1 MAAAILS
8 PTTSAVACNPDA
20 PLPPVLEDHAY
31 DDLARKVLMTQA
43 GTIAMARLLTRVD
56 LVFESDG
63 PVARAEMPV
72 YQFDVKDG
80 WKAPGP
86 RRLSL
91 DGHWVSCDLDLK
103 PGAWFLI
110 FLQGDWPLY
119 IRPADDA
126 SVDLQILGEIQW
138 FYTRSGE
145 LVLPELVEDV
155 PQSPRETIE
164 VTVDEMPDGSLDG
177 SPDGSVD
184 ETVDESVDV
193 TGETIDEPG
202 REPASRTE

>member
-1 MAAAILS
+1 MLAAALASLATPAI
-8 PTTSAVACNPDA
+8 ACNPNA
-20 PLPPVLEDHAY
+20 PVPPVLEEHAY
-31 DDLARKVLMTQA
+31 DDVARKVLMTQA

-56 LVFESDG
+56 LLFESDG
-63 PVARAEMPV
+63 PSASAELPT

-91 DGHWVSCDLDLK
+91 DGHWISCDLDLK

-110 FLQGDWPLY
+110 FLQGEWPLY
-119 IRPADDA
+119 IRPAEDS

-138 FYTRSGE
+138 FYTQGGE

-155 PQSPRETIE
+155 PQSPR
-164 VTVDEMPDGSLDG
+164 
-177 SPDGSVD
+177 
-184 ETVDESVDV
+184 V
-193 TGETIDEPG
+193 TGEGAEEDAGDDTVSEGGDDPG
-202 REPASRTE
+202 DTTESRTE

>member
-1 MAAAILS
+1 MLLAAALAGHATPAIG
-8 PTTSAVACNPDA
+8 CNPNA
-20 PLPPVLEDHAY
+20 PVPPVLEEHAY
-31 DDLARKVLMTQA
+31 DDVARKVLMTQA

-56 LVFESDG
+56 LLFESDG
-63 PVARAEMPV
+63 TTASAEQPT

-119 IRPADDA
+119 IRPAED
-126 SVDLQILGEIQW
+126 STVDLQILGEIQW
-138 FYTRSGE
+138 FYTPSGQ
-145 LVLPELVEDV
+145 LILPELVEDV
-155 PQSPRETIE
+155 PQSPRGTSGDTHEDSAYD
-164 VTVDEMPDGSLDG
+164 TVSEPADDG
-177 SPDGSVD
+177 
-184 ETVDESVDV
+184 
-193 TGETIDEPG
+193 GETTAN
-202 REPASRTE
+202 PAD

>member
-1 MAAAILS
+1 MMLAAALASLATPAI
-8 PTTSAVACNPDA
+8 ACNPNA
-20 PLPPVLEDHAY
+20 PVPPVLEEHAY
-31 DDLARKVLMTQA
+31 DDVARKVLMTQA

-56 LVFESDG
+56 LLFESDG
-63 PVARAEMPV
+63 PSASAELPT

-91 DGHWVSCDLDLK
+91 DGHWISCDLDLK

-110 FLQGDWPLY
+110 FLQGEWPLY
-119 IRPADDA
+119 IRPAEDS

-138 FYTRSGE
+138 FYTQGGE

-155 PQSPRETIE
+155 PQSPR
-164 VTVDEMPDGSLDG
+164 
-177 SPDGSVD
+177 
-184 ETVDESVDV
+184 V
-193 TGETIDEPG
+193 TGEGAEEDAGDDTVSEGGDDPG
-202 REPASRTE
+202 DTTESRTE

>member
-1 MAAAILS
+1 MMLAAALASLATPAI
-8 PTTSAVACNPDA
+8 ACNPNA
-20 PLPPVLEDHAY
+20 PVPPVLEEHAY
-31 DDLARKVLMTQA
+31 DDVARKVLMTQA

-56 LVFESDG
+56 LLFESDG
-63 PVARAEMPV
+63 PSASAELPT

-91 DGHWVSCDLDLK
+91 DGHWISCDLDLK

-110 FLQGDWPLY
+110 FLQGEWPLY
-119 IRPADDA
+119 IRPAEDS

-138 FYTRSGE
+138 FYTQGGE

-155 PQSPRETIE
+155 PQSPR
-164 VTVDEMPDGSLDG
+164 
-177 SPDGSVD
+177 
-184 ETVDESVDV
+184 V
-193 TGETIDEPG
+193 TGEGAEEDAGDDSVSEGGDDPG
-202 REPASRTE
+202 DTTESRTE

>member
-1 MAAAILS
+1 MLLATALASHAAPAIG
-8 PTTSAVACNPDA
+8 CNPNA
-20 PLPPVLEDHAY
+20 PVPPVLEDHAY
-31 DDLARKVLMTQA
+31 DDVARKVLMTQA

-56 LVFESDG
+56 LLFESDG
-63 PVARAEMPV
+63 PTGSAELPT

-91 DGHWVSCDLDLK
+91 DGHWISCDLDLK

-119 IRPADDA
+119 IRPAEDS

-138 FYTRSGE
+138 FYTPSGQ
-145 LVLPELVEDV
+145 LILPELVEDV
-155 PQSPRETIE
+155 PQSPRGTSGDAHDDTANDTVSEHPDDGGDPGET
-164 VTVDEMPDGSLDG
+164 TG
-177 SPDGSVD
+177 SPA
-184 ETVDESVDV
+184 E
-193 TGETIDEPG
+193 
-202 REPASRTE
+202 